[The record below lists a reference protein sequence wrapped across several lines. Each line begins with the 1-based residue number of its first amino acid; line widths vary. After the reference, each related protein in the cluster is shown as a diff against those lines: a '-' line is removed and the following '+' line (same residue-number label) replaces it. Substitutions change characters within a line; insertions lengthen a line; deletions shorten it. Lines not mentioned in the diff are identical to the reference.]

1 LISHYV
7 KKVALEFFEGIA
19 TPKSL
24 AAYLL
29 LENGEWDQLATLEA
43 DPSNYFDPTSYW
55 RDASAV
61 SFLRKYEPLPTSFD
75 RKKVAEESF
84 VSCERSCFRANQRL
98 YPILEDVLNV
108 SHGLSGV
115 NAVFL
120 QARKNI
126 ARILGPCPDEVS
138 GRFGPGSTFGDRAR
152 LTTVPDKMSSEPL
165 FTPDAWPFLFPWSGT
180 MWASAC
186 VDIGKVPKSVPGN
199 RFLTVPKD
207 ATKYRGIAVE
217 PSINVFYQ
225 LAYGKV
231 IRTRLRRWGINL
243 DEGQD
248 IHRRLASEAS
258 IQGHLATLDL
268 KNASDTISRNLVKLL
283 LPHSWFKVLDA
294 LRSKK
299 TLFKGNYVL
308 LEKFSSMG
316 NGFTFELETLV
327 FLGLISAIT
336 GYDSVGKSV
345 FAFGDD
351 LILPT
356 DSSKDVISMLRF
368 CGLETNLKKSFSTG
382 RFRESCG
389 GDFFDGVGVRP
400 FFLKDDPDQPAS
412 RISLANGLRRS
423 SASHCGRWLMTRDAW
438 RESLWGIP
446 SSIRRLRGPQ
456 DLGDIV
462 IHDERP
468 TWKYHWAHGIRYI
481 QTYQPR
487 PRRNVR
493 WGRFAPSVTLA
504 SAVYGQAWNEGYVLP
519 RDPVLDYVVSAVPF
533 S

>member
-1 LISHYV
+1 MISHYV
-7 KKVALEFFEGIA
+7 KKVALEIFEGVA

-29 LENGEWDQLATLEA
+29 LNHGEWDQLANLEA
-43 DPSNYFDPTSYW
+43 VPNDYLDATSYW
-55 RDASAV
+55 RDATAV
-61 SFLRKYEPLPTSFD
+61 SFLRKYEPLPTSYD
-75 RKKVAEESF
+75 RKKVAEENF
-84 VSCERSCFRANQRL
+84 VLCERSCFRANVRL
-98 YPILEDVLNV
+98 YPILDDILNV
-108 SHGLSGV
+108 DEDDSGLLGFF
-115 NAVFL
+115 AR
-120 QARKNI
+120 ARKNI
-126 ARILGPCPDEVS
+126 ARILGPCPDLVS
-138 GRFGPGSTFGDRAR
+138 GRFGPGSTFGDRAM

-186 VDIGKVPKSVPGN
+186 VDVGKVPKSVPGN
-199 RFLTVPKD
+199 RFMTVPKD
-207 ATKYRGIAVE
+207 ATKFRGIAVE

-231 IRTRLRRWGINL
+231 IRSRLRRWGINL

-248 IHRRLASEAS
+248 IHRRLACEAS

-283 LPHSWFKVLDA
+283 VPRSWFEVLDA

-316 NGFTFELETLV
+316 NGFTFELETLI
-327 FLGLISAIT
+327 FLGLISALT
-336 GYDSVGKSV
+336 GHDSIGNSV

-356 DSSKDVISMLRF
+356 EHAKDVISMLRF
-368 CGLETNLKKSFSTG
+368 CGLETNEKKSFSSG
-382 RFRESCG
+382 LFRESCG

-400 FFLKDDPDQPAS
+400 FFLKDDPDQPAA

-423 SASHCGRWLMTRDAW
+423 SASHHGRWLCLRDAW
-438 RESLWGIP
+438 RETLWGIP
-446 SSIRRLRGPQ
+446 SEVRKLRGPSA
-456 DLGDIV
+456 LGDIV

-468 TWKYHWAHGIRYI
+468 SWKYYWEHGIRYI
-481 QTYQPR
+481 RAYQPV
-487 PRRNVR
+487 PRKRVR
-493 WGRFAPSVTLA
+493 WSGFAPSVTLA
-504 SAVYGQAWNEGYVLP
+504 SAVYGQAWNGGYVLP
-519 RDPVLDYVVSAVPF
+519 RNPSLDYVIGVVPF